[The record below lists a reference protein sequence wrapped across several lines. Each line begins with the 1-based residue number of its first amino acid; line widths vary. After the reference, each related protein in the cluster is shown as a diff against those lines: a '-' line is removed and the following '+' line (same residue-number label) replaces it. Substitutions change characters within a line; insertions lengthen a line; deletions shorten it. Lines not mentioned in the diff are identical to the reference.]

1 MGRLDAVAGDRYR
14 TDTEDATDDYIAGRA
29 PTRPCIMIARTGLP
43 ERAALRALQFGAIA
57 VVLAA
62 APYKA
67 FDLDRFFVPKE
78 LVLHATALAAAV
90 LCLLRARRL
99 ALGRVDQLLALF
111 LIVGALS
118 ALFATN
124 WWLAG
129 RAVAVSLSGAAC
141 FWSARA
147 VARAGLAR
155 PLLAALALA
164 GIIGAVTA
172 LLQAYGV
179 RTEYV
184 SLNRAPG
191 GTFGNR
197 NFMAHLCVITM
208 PALVLVATTAPTRR
222 AYGWWAG
229 GLALVAGALILSRS
243 RAAWL
248 ALIVGAVVLLPLVLV
263 ALGRGRGTLRL
274 GRLFAL
280 PLAAAL
286 GGGVALV
293 LPNTLD
299 WRSDSPYMDTARS
312 VVNYKEGSGAGRLV
326 QYGNS
331 LRMSLRHPL
340 LGVGPGNWA
349 VIYPR
354 FAARDDP
361 SLADDGTTSNPWPSS
376 DWMTFVSE
384 RGVASFVLLGLA
396 MLALI
401 ADGLRAVRE
410 GRTPEER
417 LTACALL
424 GTLAILVVVGTFDAV
439 LLLPVPALVAWTLLG
454 ALSPPTRE
462 RTAVTLGVGRR
473 VLAIA
478 VVAGLGSV
486 AILRSASQLSAMS
499 IFSTTSRVTRL
510 EDASAADPGSYRIH
524 VRLAEGYLRRGSCK
538 RAIAHAGAARA
549 LYPNAPQPRRILAA
563 CGR

>member
-1 MGRLDAVAGDRYR
+1 
-14 TDTEDATDDYIAGRA
+14 
-29 PTRPCIMIARTGLP
+29 MIARISLS
-43 ERAALRALQFGAIA
+43 ERAALRVLQIGAVA

-62 APYKA
+62 APYKV

-78 LVLHATALAAAV
+78 LVLHTTALAASL
-90 LCLLRARRL
+90 LCLLRVRRL
-99 ALGRVDQLLALF
+99 GLGRVDQLLALF
-111 LIVGALS
+111 LIVGAAS

-147 VARAGLAR
+147 VSRAGLSR

-164 GIIGAVTA
+164 GVVGAVTA

-197 NFMAHLCVITM
+197 NFMAHLSVVTM

-222 AYGWWAG
+222 AFGWWSG
-229 GLALVAGALILSRS
+229 GLAVVAGALILSRS

-248 ALIVGAVVLLPLVLV
+248 ALIAGALVLLPLVVL
-263 ALGRGRGTLRL
+263 ALGRGRGSLRL

-280 PLAAAL
+280 PVAAIL
-286 GGGVALV
+286 GGGAALV
-293 LPNTLD
+293 VPNTLD
-299 WRSDSPYMDTARS
+299 WRSDSPYMDTAKS

-326 QYGNS
+326 QYRNS

-349 VIYPR
+349 VVYPK

-376 DWMTFVSE
+376 DWMTFISE
-384 RGVASFVLLGLA
+384 RGVGSFVLLGLA
-396 MLALI
+396 MLALV

-410 GRTPEER
+410 GRTPEDR
-417 LTACALL
+417 LAACALL
-424 GTLAILVVVGTFDAV
+424 GTLVILVVVGTFDAV

-454 ALSPPTRE
+454 VLSPSTRE
-462 RTAVTLGVGRR
+462 RAAVTLGVGRR
-473 VLAIA
+473 VLATIG
-478 VVAGLGSV
+478 VAALGAF
-486 AILRSASQLSAMS
+486 AILRTVSQLSAMS
-499 IFSTTSRVTRL
+499 IFSTTSRITQL
-510 EDASAADPGSYRIH
+510 EQASAQDPGSYRIH
-524 VRLAEGYLRRGSCK
+524 VRLAEGYARRGSCK
-538 RAIAHAGAARA
+538 RVIAHAGAARA
-549 LYPNAPQPRRILAA
+549 LFPNAPQPRRLLAS